1 MFAKKPHSTVE
12 IARLTHPKQIV
23 GVATKAGVNADELEL
38 YGNYKAKVNLGVLQ
52 RLKQRTDGKLIL
64 VSAMTPTK
72 HGEGKTCISIGLT
85 QALGRLKKRVLLC
98 LREPSLGPAFGL
110 KGGGCGGGYA
120 QILPMEDINLHFTGD
135 IHAVTAAH
143 NLLSA
148 IIDNHLAKGN
158 GLKLDPKRI
167 IWRRAIDLCDRSLRE
182 IQVGLAEGAVK
193 RREGFDI
200 TAASEIMA
208 CLALT
213 TGYKDLKERLG
224 KIIIGFTNKGRP
236 VTASELKIV
245 GAMASLLKEAI
256 KPNLVQTLEGQPV
269 FVHMGPFGNIA
280 HGTNSILA
288 TQMALKLADYA
299 VIETGFGTDLGLEK
313 FCDVV
318 TRQGRFK
325 PDCAVV
331 VASARALKSQ
341 GGAQDEELDKENP
354 EALEAGLAN
363 LKRHIEN
370 VKKFGIYPVVAVNKF
385 PKDSEKE
392 LSRIKEFCK
401 NQGVLAEI
409 ADVVAEG
416 GEGGIKL
423 AQAVMMTIQEHP
435 SRFQPLYDADL
446 SIKDK
451 IEKIAKEIYGAE
463 GVVYV
468 GTSEDDITFLTD
480 NGFDELPVNMART
493 HLSFTDDPKIKGA
506 PEDWRLKV
514 KEVKVSA
521 GAGFLVALTGEMNL
535 MPGMPKVPI
544 AERIELDDSGKISG
558 LF

>member
-1 MFAKKPHSTVE
+1 MFIKRPHSTIE
-12 IARLTHPKQIV
+12 IARLTHPKQIL
-23 GVATKAGVNADELEL
+23 GLATKAGINGDELEL
-38 YGNYKAKVNLGVLQ
+38 YGNYKAKVSLGVLQ
-52 RLKQRTDGKLIL
+52 RLKQRPDGKLLL

-72 HGEGKTCISIGLT
+72 HGEGKTCISIGLA
-85 QALGRLKKRVLLC
+85 QALGRLKKRVFLC
-98 LREPSLGPAFGL
+98 LRQPSLGPAFGL

-120 QILPMEDINLHFTGD
+120 QILPMEDANLHFTGD

-158 GLKLDPKRI
+158 ELKLDPKRI
-167 IWRRAIDLCDRSLRE
+167 VWRRAIDLCDRSLRD
-182 IQVGLAEGAVK
+182 IHVGLSEGAV
-193 RREGFDI
+193 RRRDSFDI

-224 KIIIGFTNKGRP
+224 RIIVGFTTKGRS
-236 VTASELKIV
+236 VSASELKVV
-245 GAMASLLKEAI
+245 GAMAALLKDAI

-280 HGTNSILA
+280 HGTNSVLA
-288 TQMALKLADYA
+288 TQLALKLADYA
-299 VIETGFGTDLGLEK
+299 IVETGFGTDLGLEK

-318 TRQGRFK
+318 SRQGKFK

-331 VASARALKSQ
+331 VATARALKSH
-341 GGAQDEELDKENP
+341 GGSKNDELEKEDP
-354 EALEAGLAN
+354 ATLEAGLAN
-363 LKRHIEN
+363 LKRHIDN
-370 VKKFGIYPVVAVNKF
+370 VKKFGIWPIVAINRF
-385 PKDSEKE
+385 PGDSDKE
-392 LSRIKEFCK
+392 LGRIREFCRSE
-401 NQGVLAEI
+401 GVLAEI

-423 AQAVMMTIQEHP
+423 AEAVLSTLQEHP
-435 SRFQPLYDADL
+435 SKFKPLYGPEL
-446 SIKDK
+446 PIKDK
-451 IEKIAKEIYGAE
+451 IDKIAKECYGAE

-468 GTSEDDITFLTD
+468 GTSEDDIIFLTE
-480 NGFDELPVNMART
+480 NNFDGLPVNMART

-506 PEDWRLKV
+506 PTGWRLKV
-514 KEVKVSA
+514 REIKVST
-521 GAGFLVALTGEMNL
+521 GAGFLVALTGELNL
-535 MPGMPKVPI
+535 MPGMPKAPI
-544 AERIELDDSGKISG
+544 AERVNIDDDGNITG